1 MPPPTK
7 LVGRCPLL
15 GHPIMQSEEGHI
27 LESCACAGRMDG
39 LFAAAFGQPI
49 KLTRGP
55 DIIEGETKLPGP
67 ITVAANG

>member
-1 MPPPTK
+1 
-7 LVGRCPLL
+7 
-15 GHPIMQSEEGHI
+15 MQNEEGHI